1 MSDVTEGVVELWNRN
16 HYTNAS
22 RYAIRWELKED
33 DKVIQSGDLAL
44 STAPLSQELV
54 HIPYKKP
61 ALIPGKEYR
70 LMLHAVLKKDELW
83 AKAGHEVAWEELEL
97 PWSLPCS
104 SEEKAQGVPSYSL
117 SEKELVVSGDGF
129 KYVFN
134 RTDGQLTSMVV
145 QDMELLE
152 SPLRLNLW
160 RAPLANELDNWNASS
175 ARSSNWKEGYG
186 YTVATEMYSAG
197 IERLTHQPLSFSVS
211 ETTEGVHIH
220 IIDAELMGKG
230 EKEKKDLYIEG
241 VQNNGIINHYEY
253 IINSEGTIEIRHV
266 LKPEGKMPLW
276 FPRIGL
282 TLTVSDALD
291 QVKWYGRGPQEN
303 YPDRKTGYPM
313 GIYAS
318 TVQAMYEPYLMPQ
331 DYGLRTDVRWLQLT
345 TDKGIGLQFK
355 MNEWFNFNI
364 YPYSTDNLTKAM
376 YTYQLQKQKGMTLNL
391 DYATTGVG
399 CTARGVFGAYKAMP
413 QEYRRTI
420 SIRPMMK

>member
-1 MSDVTEGVVELWNRN
+1 MESQSL
-16 HYTNAS
+16 YQSAS

-44 STAPLSQELV
+44 STAPLSRELV

-104 SEEKAQGVPSYSL
+104 SEEKVQGIPSYSL
-117 SEKELVVSGDGF
+117 SEKELIVSGEGF

-197 IERLTHQPLSFSVS
+197 IDRLTHQPLSFSVS

-282 TLTVSDALD
+282 TLTVSDCARPSEMVRPRTARELSGPENRLSDGDICLYRTSYVRALSNAT
-291 QVKWYGRGPQEN
+291 RLRIA
-303 YPDRKTGYPM
+303 DRCTLV
-313 GIYAS
+313 A
-318 TVQAMYEPYLMPQ
+318 T
-331 DYGLRTDVRWLQLT
+331 DYGQRHR
-345 TDKGIGLQFK
+345 
-355 MNEWFNFNI
+355 
-364 YPYSTDNLTKAM
+364 P
-376 YTYQLQKQKGMTLNL
+376 
-391 DYATTGVG
+391 
-399 CTARGVFGAYKAMP
+399 
-413 QEYRRTI
+413 
-420 SIRPMMK
+420 SIQDERMV

>member
-1 MSDVTEGVVELWNRN
+1 MSRGLGDV
-16 HYTNAS
+16 
-22 RYAIRWELKED
+22 
-33 DKVIQSGDLAL
+33 
-44 STAPLSQELV
+44 
-54 HIPYKKP
+54 YK
-61 ALIPGKEYR
+61 R
-70 LMLHAVLKKDELW
+70 
-83 AKAGHEVAWEELEL
+83 
-97 PWSLPCS
+97 
-104 SEEKAQGVPSYSL
+104 Q
-117 SEKELVVSGDGF
+117 
-129 KYVFN
+129 
-134 RTDGQLTSMVV
+134 
-145 QDMELLE
+145 ELLE

-197 IERLTHQPLSFSVS
+197 IDRLTHQPLSFSVS

-303 YPDRKTGYPM
+303 YPDRKTGYPT

-331 DYGLRTDVRWLQLT
+331 DYGLRTCLL
-345 TDKGIGLQFK
+345 
-355 MNEWFNFNI
+355 
-364 YPYSTDNLTKAM
+364 
-376 YTYQLQKQKGMTLNL
+376 YTSPSPRDT
-391 DYATTGVG
+391 
-399 CTARGVFGAYKAMP
+399 R
-413 QEYRRTI
+413 
-420 SIRPMMK
+420 